1 MYSCQSCGRTYTRRH
16 DLRRHEK
23 HKHRDEDDI
32 QDKEVQSSDAMIQ
45 SIPEK
50 PLMKDKTLEYPEFIE
65 VPSETVPFPWLSP
78 CSILVVGPT
87 QCGKTVL
94 TKV

>member
-1 MYSCQSCGRTYTRRH
+1 MYSCQSCGRTYTRGH

-32 QDKEVQSSDAMIQ
+32 QDKEVQSSDAIQ

-50 PLMKDKTLEYPEFIE
+50 PLMKDKTLEYPEVIE